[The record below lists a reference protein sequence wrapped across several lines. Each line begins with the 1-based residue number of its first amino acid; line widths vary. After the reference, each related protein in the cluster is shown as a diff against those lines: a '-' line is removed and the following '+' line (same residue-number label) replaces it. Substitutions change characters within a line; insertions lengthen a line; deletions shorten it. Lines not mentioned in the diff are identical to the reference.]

1 MDWNRLIKL
10 EDDLRELER
19 EADGAHRDG
28 LDWYS
33 FGKLIEHDLH
43 HLVGFG
49 AKRPG
54 LRSMRCVRAVHRHL
68 TSVRATDLA
77 PPPTLPSLAELER
90 LSHATTLA
98 RGYSIVCQ

>member
-1 MDWNRLIKL
+1 MDWYRLVKL
-10 EDDLRELER
+10 EADLREFER

-33 FGKLIEHDLH
+33 FLKLIEHDLH

-54 LRSMRCVRAVHRHL
+54 LRSMRCVEVVHRHL
-68 TSVRATDLA
+68 TSVWATGLE
-77 PPPTLPSLAELER
+77 PPPRLPALPIAMPCPCVPFGDGP
-90 LSHATTLA
+90 TW
-98 RGYSIVCQ
+98 G